1 MARYICY
8 CCERCLC
15 PRLERRGELRYQVIF
30 LNRLNVFFLRW
41 FLFKTE
47 NNTYHSS
54 YLLLVIHIVNMLLL
68 LLLIN
73 NLLDTK
79 KVFFFTLQV
88 PWKKLRLI
96 WLVLILYVYNI
107 MYSTLIGQVMHGYIP
122 MKCCLVY
129 LLRDIW
135 KKSWS
140 WSILHSN
147 YIEFLNSLQVY
158 FINSW
163 SP

>member
-1 MARYICY
+1 MARYVCY

-15 PRLERRGELRYQVIF
+15 PRLEKRGELRYQVIF

-79 KVFFFTLQV
+79 NVLFLLSKFHRKNWDWFE
-88 PWKKLRLI
+88 
-96 WLVLILYVYNI
+96 LVLILYVYNI
-107 MYSTLIGQVMHGYIP
+107 MYFNGSSNAWIHTNEF
-122 MKCCLVY
+122 CLVY

-135 KKSWS
+135 IKSWS
-140 WSILHSN
+140 WSVWHLIYKEL
-147 YIEFLNSLQVY
+147 FNSLQVY
-158 FINSW
+158 FITR
-163 SP
+163 